1 MKKKEEKLE
10 AIKRSVNEM
19 NCLLH
24 QWKSVKKSIFWNY
37 ELKVLLNKF
46 NITNNRLSM
55 FSLIF

>member
-24 QWKSVKKSIFWNY
+24 QWKSVKKKYI
-37 ELKVLLNKF
+37 LKLWIESSFK
-46 NITNNRLSM
+46 
-55 FSLIF
+55 